1 MLRYVVNLWC
11 DKDEN
16 GCEISQES
24 KTSNHTEE
32 DSLHKPTE
40 SKPNKKE
47 IQYNFIKLNEQII
60 NVINFS
66 KITNALPFQ
75 HFALLNYTKCYAI
88 VMSHDTHLTRVCL
101 QISLNLKGQI

>member
-1 MLRYVVNLWC
+1 MDVRFPTNP
-11 DKDEN
+11 KPP
-16 GCEISQES
+16 ITQK
-24 KTSNHTEE
+24 KTPST
-32 DSLHKPTE
+32 SLQKANPI
-40 SKPNKKE
+40 KKE